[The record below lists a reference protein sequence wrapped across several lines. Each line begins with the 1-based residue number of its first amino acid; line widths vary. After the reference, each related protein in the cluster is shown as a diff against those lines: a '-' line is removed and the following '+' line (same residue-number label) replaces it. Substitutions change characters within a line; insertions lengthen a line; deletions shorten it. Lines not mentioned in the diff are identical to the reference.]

1 MLGGAVK
8 GGQIL
13 GQYPE
18 LHESGSQW
26 LKRGRMIPT
35 TSWEQVWNGVAQ
47 WFGVGDAAMD
57 DVLPLKNNFPR
68 LFTKADLFDGR

>member
-26 LKRGRMIPT
+26 LKKGRMIPT
-35 TSWEQVWNGVAQ
+35 TSWDMIWHGIAE
-47 WFGVGDAAMD
+47 WFGVAEGAMA
-57 DVLPLKNNFPR
+57 DVLPLKDNFPR
-68 LFTKADLFDGR
+68 LYSKGDLFE